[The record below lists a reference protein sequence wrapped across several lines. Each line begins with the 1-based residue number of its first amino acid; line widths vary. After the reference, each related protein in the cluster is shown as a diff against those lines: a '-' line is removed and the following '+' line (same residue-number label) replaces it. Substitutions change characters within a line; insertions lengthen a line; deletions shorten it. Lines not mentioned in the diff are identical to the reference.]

1 MILRRI
7 VFVLFISLNS
17 YSQIEKSIDSLINS
31 SIKLNAFPGAQL
43 YIKKGD
49 YEYNKSYGFH
59 TYDSLIKIEDDH
71 LFDLA
76 SITKSLAGT
85 LAIMKMKDDYDFNI
99 DKNLKSY
106 LKDFNKTKQG
116 EASIKDLLTHT
127 SGWIPYI
134 SHQQYLVKKSGK
146 LKRRFIKK
154 SLSKKFSNQLSRSLY
169 IKNNYYKVIKKRIK
183 KSELSNIGSYR
194 YSGLFF
200 CLIPEITKNLT
211 GENLDT
217 YLNDK
222 FYLPMGLS
230 TTFNPLNK
238 YNIKKIV
245 PTEID
250 NNFRKELIQGTV
262 HDETAA
268 IMGGISANAG
278 LFSNAKDLSV
288 ILKMILNKGI
298 HNNKQMINSET
309 IELFTKN
316 HIHNDSLYNR
326 GLGFDKVRI
335 VSENKVYPNE
345 KLSNKSFGHTGFTG
359 TMFWVDPEK
368 DLILV
373 FLTNRVYPNRNKGS
387 FYEVD
392 VRNKLFEIIL

>member
-1 MILRRI
+1 MILRI
-7 VFVLFISLNS
+7 VFVLFIYLNS

-43 YIKKGD
+43 YIKKGN
-49 YEYNKSYGFH
+49 YEYKKSYGFH
-59 TYDSLIKIEDDH
+59 TYDSLTKVEDDH

-85 LAIMKMKDDYDFNI
+85 LAIMKMKDDYNFDI
-99 DKNLKSY
+99 DKNLKFY

-116 EASIKDLLTHT
+116 DTSIKDLLTHT
-127 SGWIPYI
+127 SGWRPYI
-134 SHQQYLVKKSGK
+134 SHQQYLVKKNGK
-146 LKRRFIKK
+146 LKKRFVKE
-154 SLSKKFSNQLSRSLY
+154 SLSKKISNQLSRSLY
-169 IKNNYYKVIKKRIK
+169 INNNYYEVIKKRIK
-183 KSELSNIGSYR
+183 KTELSNIGNYR
-194 YSGLFF
+194 YSGLFY
-200 CLIPEITKNLT
+200 CLIPEIIKNLT
-211 GENLDT
+211 GDNFDK

-222 FYLPMGLS
+222 FYSPMGLS
-230 TTFNPLNK
+230 ATFNPLNK
-238 YNIKKIV
+238 YNIEKIV

-278 LFSNAKDLSV
+278 LFSNAEDLSV
-288 ILKMILNKGI
+288 ILKMMLNKGI
-298 HNNKQMINSET
+298 HNNKQMIDSKT
-309 IELFTKN
+309 VELFTKN
-316 HIHNDSLYNR
+316 HIKNDSLNNR

-335 VSENKVYPNE
+335 VSENKVYPNK
-345 KLSNKSFGHTGFTG
+345 KLSNKSYGHTGFTG

-373 FLTNRVYPNRNKGS
+373 FLTNRVYPNREEGS
-387 FYEVD
+387 FYEID

>member
-1 MILRRI
+1 MILRI

-43 YIKKGD
+43 YIKKGN
-49 YEYNKSYGFH
+49 YEYKKSYGFH
-59 TYDSLIKIEDDH
+59 TYDSLTKVEDDH

-85 LAIMKMKDDYDFNI
+85 LAIMKMKDDYNFDI
-99 DKNLKSY
+99 DKNLKYY
-106 LKDFNKTKQG
+106 LNDFNKTKQG
-116 EASIKDLLTHT
+116 ETSIKDLLTHT
-127 SGWIPYI
+127 SGWRPYI
-134 SHQQYLVKKSGK
+134 SHQQYLVKKNGK
-146 LKRRFIKK
+146 LKRRFVKK
-154 SLSKKFSNQLSRSLY
+154 SLSKKFSNQLSRSLF

-183 KSELSNIGSYR
+183 KTELSNVGGYR

-211 GENLDT
+211 GKNLDK
-217 YLNDK
+217 YLSDT
-222 FYLPMGLS
+222 FYFPMGLS

-238 YNIKKIV
+238 YKIEKIV

-268 IMGGISANAG
+268 IMGGISSNAG
-278 LFSNAKDLSV
+278 LFSNAEDLSV
-288 ILKMILNKGI
+288 ILKMMLNNGI
-298 HNNKQMINSET
+298 HNNKQMIDSET
-309 IELFTKN
+309 VELFTKN
-316 HIHNDSLYNR
+316 HIYNDSLNNR

-345 KLSNKSFGHTGFTG
+345 KLSFKSFGHTGFTG

-373 FLTNRVYPNRNKGS
+373 LLTNRVYPNRDEGN
-387 FYEVD
+387 FYKVD

>member
-1 MILRRI
+1 MILRI
-7 VFVLFISLNS
+7 YFVLFISLCS

-49 YEYNKSYGFH
+49 YTYKKSYGFH
-59 TYDSLIKIEDDH
+59 TYDSLTKVEDDH

-85 LAIMKMKDDYDFNI
+85 LAIMKMKDDYDFDVN
-99 DKNLKSY
+99 KNLKFY
-106 LKDFNKTKQG
+106 LNDFKKTKHG
-116 EASIKDLLTHT
+116 DTTIKDLLTHT
-127 SGWIPYI
+127 AGWSPYI
-134 SHQQYLVKKSGK
+134 SHQQYLVKKNGK
-146 LKRRFIKK
+146 LKKRFVKEN
-154 SLSKKFSNQLSRSLY
+154 LSKRFSNQLSRSFY
-169 IKNNYYKVIKKRIK
+169 IKNNYYKIIKKRIK
-183 KSELSNIGSYR
+183 KTELSNVGAYR

-200 CLIPEITKNLT
+200 CLIPELTKTLT
-211 GENLDT
+211 GDNLDE
-217 YLNDK
+217 YLYEK

-230 TTFNPLNK
+230 TTFNPFNK
-238 YNIKKIV
+238 YEIIKIV

-278 LFSNAKDLSV
+278 LFSNAEDLSI
-288 ILKMILNKGI
+288 ILEMILNKGMY
-298 HNNKQMINSET
+298 NDKLMLNSDT
-309 IELFTKN
+309 VELFTKN
-316 HIHNDSLYNR
+316 HIYNDSLNKR

-359 TMFWVDPEK
+359 TLFWVDPEK

-373 FLTNRVYPNRNKGS
+373 FLTNRVYPNRDEGS
-387 FYEVD
+387 FYKVD
-392 VRNKLFEIIL
+392 VRNKLFELIL

>member
-1 MILRRI
+1 MILRI

-43 YIKKGD
+43 YIKKGN
-49 YEYNKSYGFH
+49 YEYKKSYGFH
-59 TYDSLIKIEDDH
+59 TYDSLTKVEDDH

-85 LAIMKMKDDYDFNI
+85 LAIMKMKDDYNFDI
-99 DKNLKSY
+99 DKNLKYY

-116 EASIKDLLTHT
+116 ETSIKDLLTHT
-127 SGWIPYI
+127 SGWRPYI
-134 SHQQYLVKKSGK
+134 SHQQYLVKKNGK
-146 LKRRFIKK
+146 LKRRFVKK
-154 SLSKKFSNQLSRSLY
+154 SLSKKFSNQLSRSLF
-169 IKNNYYKVIKKRIK
+169 IKNTYYNVIKKRIK
-183 KSELSNIGSYR
+183 KTELNNIGVYR

-200 CLIPEITKNLT
+200 CLIPEITKNLS
-211 GENLDT
+211 GENFDK

-222 FYLPMGLS
+222 FYSPMDLS
-230 TTFNPLNK
+230 ATFNPLNK
-238 YNIKKIV
+238 YSIEKIV

-278 LFSNAKDLSV
+278 LFSNAEDLSV

-298 HNNKQMINSET
+298 HNNKQMIDSET

-316 HIHNDSLYNR
+316 HIYNDSLNNR

-359 TMFWVDPEK
+359 TMFWVDPEN

-373 FLTNRVYPNRNKGS
+373 FLTNRVYPNRDEGS
-387 FYEVD
+387 FYKVE

>member
-1 MILRRI
+1 MILRI

-43 YIKKGD
+43 YIKKGN
-49 YEYNKSYGFH
+49 YEYKKSYGFH
-59 TYDSLIKIEDDH
+59 TYDSLTKVEDDH

-85 LAIMKMKDDYDFNI
+85 LAIMKMKDDYNFDI
-99 DKNLKSY
+99 DKNLNYY

-116 EASIKDLLTHT
+116 ETSIKDLLSHT
-127 SGWIPYI
+127 SGWRPYI
-134 SHQQYLVKKSGK
+134 SHQQYLVKGNGK
-146 LKRRFIKK
+146 LKKKFVKK

-183 KSELSNIGSYR
+183 KTELNNVGTYR

-200 CLIPEITKNLT
+200 CLIPEITKNLS
-211 GENLDT
+211 GESFDK

-222 FYLPMGLS
+222 FYSPMDLS
-230 TTFNPLNK
+230 ATFNPLNK
-238 YNIKKIV
+238 YSIEKIV

-278 LFSNAKDLSV
+278 LFSNAEDLSV
-288 ILKMILNKGI
+288 ILKMILNNGI
-298 HNNKQMINSET
+298 HNNKQMIDSET
-309 IELFTKN
+309 VELFTKN
-316 HIHNDSLYNR
+316 HIYNDSLNNR

-345 KLSNKSFGHTGFTG
+345 KLSFKSFGHTGFTG

-373 FLTNRVYPNRNKGS
+373 LLTNRVYPNRDEGN
-387 FYEVD
+387 FYKVD

>member
-1 MILRRI
+1 MMLRIL
-7 VFVLFISLNS
+7 FVLFISLNS

-43 YIKKGD
+43 YIKKGN
-49 YEYNKSYGFH
+49 YEYKKSYGFH
-59 TYDSLIKIEDDH
+59 TYDSLTKVEDDH

-85 LAIMKMKDDYDFNI
+85 LAIMKMKDDYNFDI
-99 DKNLKSY
+99 DKNLKYY
-106 LKDFNKTKQG
+106 LNDFNKTKQG
-116 EASIKDLLTHT
+116 ETSIKDLLTHT
-127 SGWIPYI
+127 SGWRPYI
-134 SHQQYLVKKSGK
+134 SHQQYLVKKNGK
-146 LKRRFIKK
+146 LKRRFVKK
-154 SLSKKFSNQLSRSLY
+154 SLSKKFSNQLSRSLF
-169 IKNNYYKVIKKRIK
+169 IKNTYYNVIKKRIK
-183 KSELSNIGSYR
+183 KTELNNIGTYR

-200 CLIPEITKNLT
+200 CLIPEITKNLS
-211 GENLDT
+211 GENFDK

-222 FYLPMGLS
+222 FYLPMDLS

-238 YNIKKIV
+238 YSIEKIV

-278 LFSNAKDLSV
+278 LFSNAEDLSV
-288 ILKMILNKGI
+288 ILKMILNNGI
-298 HNNKQMINSET
+298 HNNKQMIDSET
-309 IELFTKN
+309 VMLFTKN
-316 HIHNDSLYNR
+316 HIYNDSLNNR

-335 VSENKVYPNE
+335 VSENKVYPNK
-345 KLSNKSFGHTGFTG
+345 KLSNKSFGHSGFTG
-359 TMFWVDPEK
+359 TMFWVDPEN
-368 DLILV
+368 DLIIV
-373 FLTNRVYPNRNKGS
+373 FLTNRVYPNRDEGS
-387 FYEVD
+387 FYELE

>member
-1 MILRRI
+1 MMLRI
-7 VFVLFISLNS
+7 IFVLFISLNS

-43 YIKKGD
+43 YIKKGN
-49 YEYNKSYGFH
+49 YEYKKSYGFH
-59 TYDSLIKIEDDH
+59 TYDSLTKVEDDH

-85 LAIMKMKDDYDFNI
+85 LAIMKMKDDYNFDI
-99 DKNLKSY
+99 DKNLKYY

-116 EASIKDLLTHT
+116 ETSIKDLLTHT
-127 SGWIPYI
+127 SGWRPYI
-134 SHQQYLVKKSGK
+134 SHQQYLVKKNGK
-146 LKRRFIKK
+146 LKKRFVKK

-183 KSELSNIGSYR
+183 KTELSNVGGYR

-211 GENLDT
+211 GENLDK

-230 TTFNPLNK
+230 ATFNPLNK
-238 YNIKKIV
+238 YNIEKIV

-278 LFSNAKDLSV
+278 LFSNAEDLSV

-298 HNNKQMINSET
+298 HNNKQMIDSET
-309 IELFTKN
+309 VELFTKN
-316 HIHNDSLYNR
+316 HIKNDSLNNR

-373 FLTNRVYPNRNKGS
+373 FLTNRVYPNRDEGS

>member
-1 MILRRI
+1 MILRI
-7 VFVLFISLNS
+7 VFVLFIYLNS

-43 YIKKGD
+43 YIKKGN
-49 YEYNKSYGFH
+49 YEYKKSYGFH
-59 TYDSLIKIEDDH
+59 TYDSLTKVEDDH

-85 LAIMKMKDDYDFNI
+85 LAIMKMKDDYDFDIN
-99 DKNLKSY
+99 KNLKYY
-106 LKDFNKTKQG
+106 LNDFNKTKQG
-116 EASIKDLLTHT
+116 ETSIKDLLTHT
-127 SGWIPYI
+127 SGWRPYI
-134 SHQQYLVKKSGK
+134 SHQQYLTKKNGK
-146 LKRRFIKK
+146 LKRRFVKK
-154 SLSKKFSNQLSRSLY
+154 SLSKKFSNQLSRSLF
-169 IKNNYYKVIKKRIK
+169 IKNTYYNVIKKRIK
-183 KSELSNIGSYR
+183 KTELNNIGTYR

-200 CLIPEITKNLT
+200 CLIPEITKSVTGDNL
-211 GENLDT
+211 NK

-230 TTFNPLNK
+230 ATFNPLNK
-238 YNIKKIV
+238 CNIEKIV

-250 NNFRKELIQGTV
+250 NNFRKELVQGTV

-278 LFSNAKDLSV
+278 LFSNAEDLSV

-298 HNNKQMINSET
+298 HNNKQMIDSET
-309 IELFTKN
+309 VELFTKN
-316 HIHNDSLYNR
+316 YIKNDSLNNR

-335 VSENKVYPNE
+335 VSENKVYPNK

-359 TMFWVDPEK
+359 TMFWVDPES

-373 FLTNRVYPNRNKGS
+373 FLTNRVYPNRDEGN
-387 FYEVD
+387 FYKVD

>member
-1 MILRRI
+1 MIFRI
-7 VFVLFISLNS
+7 FFILFISLNS

-49 YEYNKSYGFH
+49 YEYKKSYGFH
-59 TYDSLIKIEDDH
+59 TYDSLTKVEDDH

-85 LAIMKMKDDYDFNI
+85 LAIMKMKDDYNFDI
-99 DKNLKSY
+99 EKNLKFY

-116 EASIKDLLTHT
+116 DTSIKDLLTHT
-127 SGWIPYI
+127 SGWRPYI
-134 SHQQYLVKKSGK
+134 SHQQYLVKGNGK
-146 LKRRFIKK
+146 LKKRFVKK

-183 KSELSNIGSYR
+183 KTELNNIGTYR

-200 CLIPEITKNLT
+200 CLIPEIIKNIT
-211 GENLDT
+211 GENLDK
-217 YLNDK
+217 YLSEK

-238 YNIKKIV
+238 YNIEKIV

-316 HIHNDSLYNR
+316 HIHNDSLNNR

-359 TMFWVDPEK
+359 TMFWVDPER
-368 DLILV
+368 DLIIV
-373 FLTNRVYPNRNKGS
+373 FLTNRVYPNRNKGN

-392 VRNKLFEIIL
+392 VRNKLFEIML

>member
-1 MILRRI
+1 MILRI
-7 VFVLFISLNS
+7 VFVLFIYLNS

-43 YIKKGD
+43 YIKKGN
-49 YEYNKSYGFH
+49 YEYKKSYGFH
-59 TYDSLIKIEDDH
+59 TYDSLTKVEDDH

-85 LAIMKMKDDYDFNI
+85 LAIMKMKDDYDFDIN
-99 DKNLKSY
+99 KNLKFY
-106 LKDFNKTKQG
+106 LNDFNKTKQG
-116 EASIKDLLTHT
+116 ETSIKDLLTHT
-127 SGWIPYI
+127 SGWRPYI
-134 SHQQYLVKKSGK
+134 SHQQYLVKKNGK
-146 LKRRFIKK
+146 LKRKFVKK

-183 KSELSNIGSYR
+183 KTELNNIGTYR

-200 CLIPEITKNLT
+200 CLIPEIIKNIT
-211 GENLDT
+211 GEDFDK

-230 TTFNPLNK
+230 VTFNPLNK
-238 YNIKKIV
+238 YNIEKIV

-278 LFSNAKDLSV
+278 LFSNAEDLSV

-298 HNNKQMINSET
+298 HNNKQMIDSET
-309 IELFTKN
+309 VELFTKN
-316 HIHNDSLYNR
+316 YIKNDSLNNR

-335 VSENKVYPNE
+335 VSDNKVYPNK

-359 TMFWVDPEK
+359 TMFWVDPES

-373 FLTNRVYPNRNKGS
+373 FLTNRVYPNRDEGN
-387 FYEVD
+387 FYKVD

>member
-1 MILRRI
+1 MILRI

-43 YIKKGD
+43 YIKKGN
-49 YEYNKSYGFH
+49 YEYKKSYGFH
-59 TYDSLIKIEDDH
+59 TYDSLTKVEDDH

-85 LAIMKMKDDYDFNI
+85 LAIMKMKDDYNFDI
-99 DKNLKSY
+99 DKNLKYY

-116 EASIKDLLTHT
+116 ETSIKDLLSHT
-127 SGWIPYI
+127 SGWRPYI
-134 SHQQYLVKKSGK
+134 SHQQYLVKGNGK
-146 LKRRFIKK
+146 LKKKFVKK

-183 KSELSNIGSYR
+183 KTELNNVGTYR

-200 CLIPEITKNLT
+200 CLIPEITKNLS
-211 GENLDT
+211 GENFDK

-230 TTFNPLNK
+230 ATFNPLNK
-238 YNIKKIV
+238 YSIEKIV

-278 LFSNAKDLSV
+278 LFSNAEDLSV
-288 ILKMILNKGI
+288 ILKMILNNGI
-298 HNNKQMINSET
+298 HNNKQMIDSET
-309 IELFTKN
+309 VELFTKN
-316 HIHNDSLYNR
+316 HIKNDSLNNR

-345 KLSNKSFGHTGFTG
+345 KLSFKSFGHTGFTG

-373 FLTNRVYPNRNKGS
+373 LLTNRVYPNRDEGN
-387 FYEVD
+387 FYKVD

>member
-1 MILRRI
+1 MILRI
-7 VFVLFISLNS
+7 VFVLFIYLNS

-43 YIKKGD
+43 YIKKGN
-49 YEYNKSYGFH
+49 YEYKKSYGFH
-59 TYDSLIKIEDDH
+59 TYDSLTKVEDDH

-85 LAIMKMKDDYDFNI
+85 LAIMKMKDDYNFDI
-99 DKNLKSY
+99 DKNLKYY
-106 LKDFNKTKQG
+106 LYDFNKTKQG
-116 EASIKDLLTHT
+116 ETSIKDLLSHT
-127 SGWIPYI
+127 SGWRPYI
-134 SHQQYLVKKSGK
+134 SHQQYLVKGNGK
-146 LKRRFIKK
+146 LKKKFVKK

-183 KSELSNIGSYR
+183 KTELNNVGTYR

-200 CLIPEITKNLT
+200 CLIPEITKNLS
-211 GENLDT
+211 GESFDK

-222 FYLPMGLS
+222 FYSPMDLS
-230 TTFNPLNK
+230 ATFNPLNK
-238 YNIKKIV
+238 YSIEKIV

-278 LFSNAKDLSV
+278 LFSNAEDLSV
-288 ILKMILNKGI
+288 ILKMILNNGI
-298 HNNKQMINSET
+298 HNNKQMIDSET
-309 IELFTKN
+309 VELFTKN
-316 HIHNDSLYNR
+316 HIYNDSLNNR

-345 KLSNKSFGHTGFTG
+345 KLSFKSFGHTGFTG

-373 FLTNRVYPNRNKGS
+373 LLTNRVYPNRDEGN
-387 FYEVD
+387 FYKVD

>member
-1 MILRRI
+1 MMLRIL
-7 VFVLFISLNS
+7 FVLFISLNS

-43 YIKKGD
+43 YIKKGN
-49 YEYNKSYGFH
+49 YEYKKSYGFH
-59 TYDSLIKIEDDH
+59 TYDSLTKVEDDH

-85 LAIMKMKDDYDFNI
+85 LAIMKMKDDYNFDI
-99 DKNLKSY
+99 DKNLKYY

-116 EASIKDLLTHT
+116 ETSIKDLLSHT
-127 SGWIPYI
+127 SGWRPYI
-134 SHQQYLVKKSGK
+134 SHQQYLVKKNGK
-146 LKRRFIKK
+146 LKRRFVKK

-183 KSELSNIGSYR
+183 KTELNNVGTYR

-200 CLIPEITKNLT
+200 CLIPEITKNLS
-211 GENLDT
+211 GENFDK

-222 FYLPMGLS
+222 FYSPMDLS
-230 TTFNPLNK
+230 ATFNPLNK
-238 YNIKKIV
+238 YSIEKIV

-278 LFSNAKDLSV
+278 LFSNAEDLSV

-298 HNNKQMINSET
+298 HNNKQMIDSET
-309 IELFTKN
+309 VELFTKN
-316 HIHNDSLYNR
+316 HIKNDSLNNR

-345 KLSNKSFGHTGFTG
+345 KLSFKSFGHTGFTG

-373 FLTNRVYPNRNKGS
+373 LLTNRVYPNRDEGN
-387 FYEVD
+387 FYKVD

>member
-1 MILRRI
+1 MTLRI
-7 VFVLFISLNS
+7 VFILFVSISG

-43 YIKKGD
+43 YIKKGN
-49 YEYNKSYGFH
+49 YEYKKSYGFH
-59 TYDSLIKIEDDH
+59 TYDSLTKVEDDD

-85 LAIMKMKDDYDFNI
+85 LAIMKMKDDYDFDIN
-99 DKNLKSY
+99 KNLKFY
-106 LKDFNKTKQG
+106 LNDFNKTKQG
-116 EASIKDLLTHT
+116 NTSIKDLLTHT
-127 SGWIPYI
+127 SGWRPYI
-134 SHQQYLVKKSGK
+134 SHQQYLVKKNGK
-146 LKRRFIKK
+146 LKRKFVKK

-169 IKNNYYKVIKKRIK
+169 VKNNYYKVIKKRIK
-183 KSELSNIGSYR
+183 KTELNNIGTYR

-200 CLIPEITKNLT
+200 CLIPEIIKNIT
-211 GENLDT
+211 GENLDK

-230 TTFNPLNK
+230 ATFNPLNK
-238 YNIKKIV
+238 YNIEKIV

-278 LFSNAKDLSV
+278 LFSNAEDLSV

-298 HNNKQMINSET
+298 HNNKQMIDSET
-309 IELFTKN
+309 VELFTKN
-316 HIHNDSLYNR
+316 HIKNDSLNNR

-335 VSENKVYPNE
+335 VSENKIYPNE

-373 FLTNRVYPNRNKGS
+373 FLTNRVYPNRDEGN

>member
-1 MILRRI
+1 MMLRIL
-7 VFVLFISLNS
+7 FVLFISLNS

-43 YIKKGD
+43 YIKKGNF
-49 YEYNKSYGFH
+49 EYKKSYGFH
-59 TYDSLIKIEDDH
+59 TYDSLTKVEDDH

-85 LAIMKMKDDYDFNI
+85 LAIMKMKDDYNFDI
-99 DKNLKSY
+99 DKNLKYY
-106 LKDFNKTKQG
+106 LNDFNKTKQG
-116 EASIKDLLTHT
+116 ETSIKDLLTHT
-127 SGWIPYI
+127 SGWRPYI
-134 SHQQYLVKKSGK
+134 SHQQYLVKKNGK
-146 LKRRFIKK
+146 LKKRFVKK
-154 SLSKKFSNQLSRSLY
+154 SLTKKFSNQLSRSLF
-169 IKNNYYKVIKKRIK
+169 IKNSYYKIIKKRIK
-183 KSELSNIGSYR
+183 KTELNNIGTYR

-200 CLIPEITKNLT
+200 CLIPEITKNLS
-211 GENLDT
+211 GDNLDK

-238 YNIKKIV
+238 YNIEKIV

-278 LFSNAKDLSV
+278 LFSNAEDLSV

-298 HNNKQMINSET
+298 HNNKQMIDSET

-316 HIHNDSLYNR
+316 HIHNDTLNNR

-359 TMFWVDPEK
+359 TIFWVDPEN

-373 FLTNRVYPNRNKGS
+373 FLTNRVYPNRDEGS

>member
-1 MILRRI
+1 MILRI

-43 YIKKGD
+43 YIKKGN
-49 YEYNKSYGFH
+49 YEYKKSYGFH
-59 TYDSLIKIEDDH
+59 TYDSLTKVEDDH

-85 LAIMKMKDDYDFNI
+85 LAIMKMKDDYNFDI
-99 DKNLKSY
+99 DKNLKYY

-116 EASIKDLLTHT
+116 ETSIKDLLSHT
-127 SGWIPYI
+127 SGWRPYI
-134 SHQQYLVKKSGK
+134 SHQQYLVKGNGK
-146 LKRRFIKK
+146 LKKKFVKK
-154 SLSKKFSNQLSRSLY
+154 SLSKKFSNQLSRSLF
-169 IKNNYYKVIKKRIK
+169 IKNTYYNVIKKRIK
-183 KSELSNIGSYR
+183 KTELNNVGTYR

-200 CLIPEITKNLT
+200 CLIPEITKNLS
-211 GENLDT
+211 GENFDK

-278 LFSNAKDLSV
+278 LFSNAEDLSV

-298 HNNKQMINSET
+298 HNNEQMINSET

-316 HIHNDSLYNR
+316 HIHNDSLNNR

-359 TMFWVDPEK
+359 TMFWVDPEN
-368 DLILV
+368 DLIIV
-373 FLTNRVYPNRNKGS
+373 FLTNRVYPNRDEGN
-387 FYEVD
+387 FYKVD

>member
-1 MILRRI
+1 MILRI

-43 YIKKGD
+43 YIKKGN
-49 YEYNKSYGFH
+49 YEYKKSYGFH
-59 TYDSLIKIEDDH
+59 TYDSLTKVEDDH

-85 LAIMKMKDDYDFNI
+85 LAIMKMKDDYNFDI
-99 DKNLKSY
+99 DKNLKYY

-116 EASIKDLLTHT
+116 ETSIKDLLSHT
-127 SGWIPYI
+127 SGWRPYI
-134 SHQQYLVKKSGK
+134 SHQQYLVKGNGK
-146 LKRRFIKK
+146 LKKKFVKK

-183 KSELSNIGSYR
+183 KTELNNVGTYR

-200 CLIPEITKNLT
+200 CLIPEITKNLS
-211 GENLDT
+211 GENFDK

-222 FYLPMGLS
+222 FYSPMDLS
-230 TTFNPLNK
+230 ATFNPLNK
-238 YNIKKIV
+238 YSIEKIV

-278 LFSNAKDLSV
+278 LFSNAEDLSV

-298 HNNKQMINSET
+298 HNNKQMIDSET
-309 IELFTKN
+309 VELFTKN
-316 HIHNDSLYNR
+316 HIKNDSLNNR

-335 VSENKVYPNE
+335 VSENKVYPNK

-359 TMFWVDPEK
+359 TMFWVDPEN
-368 DLILV
+368 DLIIV
-373 FLTNRVYPNRNKGS
+373 FLTNRVYPNRDEGS
-387 FYEVD
+387 FYELE

>member
-1 MILRRI
+1 MILRI
-7 VFVLFISLNS
+7 VFVLFIYLNS

-43 YIKKGD
+43 YIKKGN
-49 YEYNKSYGFH
+49 YEYKKSYGFH
-59 TYDSLIKIEDDH
+59 TYDSLTKVEDDH

-85 LAIMKMKDDYDFNI
+85 LAIMKMKDDYNFDIN
-99 DKNLKSY
+99 KNLKFY
-106 LKDFNKTKQG
+106 LNDFNKTKQG
-116 EASIKDLLTHT
+116 ETSIKDLLTHT
-127 SGWIPYI
+127 SGWRPYI
-134 SHQQYLVKKSGK
+134 SHQQYLIKKNGK
-146 LKRRFIKK
+146 LKRKFVKK

-169 IKNNYYKVIKKRIK
+169 INKNYYKVIKKRIK
-183 KSELSNIGSYR
+183 KTELNNIGTYI

-200 CLIPEITKNLT
+200 CLIPEIIKNIT
-211 GENLDT
+211 GENLDK

-230 TTFNPLNK
+230 ATFNPLKK
-238 YNIKKIV
+238 YNIEKIV

-278 LFSNAKDLSV
+278 LFSNAEDLSV

-298 HNNKQMINSET
+298 HNNKQMIDSKT
-309 IELFTKN
+309 VELFTKN
-316 HIHNDSLYNR
+316 HIKNDSLNNR

-335 VSENKVYPNE
+335 VSENKVYPNK

-359 TMFWVDPEK
+359 TMFWVDPEN
-368 DLILV
+368 DLIIV
-373 FLTNRVYPNRNKGS
+373 FLTNRVYPNRDEGS
-387 FYEVD
+387 FYEVE

>member
-1 MILRRI
+1 MILRI
-7 VFVLFISLNS
+7 VFVLFVSFYS

-43 YIKKGD
+43 YIKKG
-49 YEYNKSYGFH
+49 EYTYKKAYGFH
-59 TYDSLIKIEDDH
+59 TYDSLTKVEDDH

-85 LAIMKMKDDYDFNI
+85 LAIMKMKDDYNFDI
-99 DKNLKSY
+99 DKNLKYY

-116 EASIKDLLTHT
+116 ETSIKDLLSHT
-127 SGWIPYI
+127 SGWRPYI
-134 SHQQYLVKKSGK
+134 SHQQYLVKGNGK
-146 LKRRFIKK
+146 LKKKFVKK

-183 KSELSNIGSYR
+183 KTELNNVGTYR

-200 CLIPEITKNLT
+200 CLIPEITKNLS
-211 GENLDT
+211 GENFDK

-222 FYLPMGLS
+222 FYSPMDLS
-230 TTFNPLNK
+230 ATFNPLNK
-238 YNIKKIV
+238 YSIEKIV

-278 LFSNAKDLSV
+278 LFSNAEDLSV
-288 ILKMILNKGI
+288 ILKMILNNGI
-298 HNNKQMINSET
+298 HNNKQMIDSET
-309 IELFTKN
+309 VELFTKN
-316 HIHNDSLYNR
+316 HIYNDSLNNR

-368 DLILV
+368 DLIVV
-373 FLTNRVYPNRNKGS
+373 FLTNRVYPNRNEGR

-392 VRNKLFEIIL
+392 VRNKLLEIIL

>member
-1 MILRRI
+1 MMLRIL
-7 VFVLFISLNS
+7 FVLFISLNS

-43 YIKKGD
+43 YIKKGN
-49 YEYNKSYGFH
+49 YEYKKSYGFH
-59 TYDSLIKIEDDH
+59 TYDSLTKVEDDH

-85 LAIMKMKDDYDFNI
+85 LAIMKMKDDYNFDI
-99 DKNLKSY
+99 DKNLKYY
-106 LKDFNKTKQG
+106 LNDFNKTKQG
-116 EASIKDLLTHT
+116 ETSIKDLLTHT
-127 SGWIPYI
+127 SGWRPYI
-134 SHQQYLVKKSGK
+134 SHQQYLVKKNGK
-146 LKRRFIKK
+146 LKRRFVKK
-154 SLSKKFSNQLSRSLY
+154 SLNKKFSNQLSRSLF
-169 IKNNYYKVIKKRIK
+169 IKNTYYNVIKKRIK
-183 KSELSNIGSYR
+183 KTELNNIGVYR

-200 CLIPEITKNLT
+200 CLIPEITKNIS
-211 GENLDT
+211 GDNLDK

-222 FYLPMGLS
+222 YYLPMGLS

-238 YNIKKIV
+238 YKIEKIV

-268 IMGGISANAG
+268 IMGGVSANAG
-278 LFSNAKDLSV
+278 LFSNAEDLSV

-298 HNNKQMINSET
+298 HNNKQFIDSET
-309 IELFTKN
+309 VELFTKN
-316 HIHNDSLYNR
+316 HIKNDSLNNR

-359 TMFWVDPEK
+359 TMFWVDPEN

-373 FLTNRVYPNRNKGS
+373 FLTNRVYPNRDKGS

-392 VRNKLFEIIL
+392 IRNKLFEIIL

>member
-1 MILRRI
+1 MILRI

-43 YIKKGD
+43 YIKKGN
-49 YEYNKSYGFH
+49 YEYKKSYGFH
-59 TYDSLIKIEDDH
+59 TYDSLTKVEDDH

-85 LAIMKMKDDYDFNI
+85 LAIMKMKDDYNFDI
-99 DKNLKSY
+99 DKNLKYY

-116 EASIKDLLTHT
+116 ETSIKDLLSHT
-127 SGWIPYI
+127 SGWRPYI
-134 SHQQYLVKKSGK
+134 SHQQYLVKGNGK
-146 LKRRFIKK
+146 LKKKFVKK

-183 KSELSNIGSYR
+183 KTELNNVGTYR

-200 CLIPEITKNLT
+200 CLIPEITKNLS
-211 GENLDT
+211 GENFDK

-222 FYLPMGLS
+222 FYSPMDIS
-230 TTFNPLNK
+230 ATFNPLNK
-238 YNIKKIV
+238 YSIEKIV

-278 LFSNAKDLSV
+278 LFSNAEDLSV
-288 ILKMILNKGI
+288 ILKMILNNGI
-298 HNNKQMINSET
+298 HNNKQMIDSET
-309 IELFTKN
+309 VMLFTKN
-316 HIHNDSLYNR
+316 HIYNDSLNNR

-345 KLSNKSFGHTGFTG
+345 KLSFKSFGHTGFTG

-373 FLTNRVYPNRNKGS
+373 LLTNRVYPNRDEGN
-387 FYEVD
+387 FYKVD

>member
-1 MILRRI
+1 MILRI
-7 VFVLFISLNS
+7 VFVLFISLSS

-43 YIKKGD
+43 YIKKGN
-49 YEYNKSYGFH
+49 YEYKKSYGFH
-59 TYDSLIKIEDDH
+59 TYDSITKVEDDH

-85 LAIMKMKDDYDFNI
+85 LAIMKMKDDYNFDI
-99 DKNLKSY
+99 EKNLKYY
-106 LKDFNKTKQG
+106 LKDFNKTKHG
-116 EASIKDLLTHT
+116 ETSIKDLLTHT
-127 SGWIPYI
+127 SGWRPYI
-134 SHQQYLVKKSGK
+134 SHQQYLVKKNGK
-146 LKRRFIKK
+146 LKRRFVKK
-154 SLSKKFSNQLSRSLY
+154 SLSKKFSNQLSRSLF
-169 IKNNYYKVIKKRIK
+169 IKNTYYNVIKKRIK
-183 KSELSNIGSYR
+183 KTELNNIGVYR

-200 CLIPEITKNLT
+200 CLIPEITKNIS
-211 GENLDT
+211 GDNLDK

-222 FYLPMGLS
+222 YYLPMGLS
-230 TTFNPLNK
+230 TTFNPLKK
-238 YNIKKIV
+238 YDIKKIV

-250 NNFRKELIQGTV
+250 NNFRRELIQGTV

-298 HNNKQMINSET
+298 HNNEQMINSET

-316 HIHNDSLYNR
+316 HIHNDTLNNR

-359 TMFWVDPEK
+359 TMFWIDPEK

-373 FLTNRVYPNRNKGS
+373 LLTNRVYPNRDEGS

-392 VRNKLFEIIL
+392 VRSKLFEIIL

>member
-1 MILRRI
+1 MMLRIL
-7 VFVLFISLNS
+7 FVLFISLNS

-43 YIKKGD
+43 YIKKGN
-49 YEYNKSYGFH
+49 YEYKKSYGFH
-59 TYDSLIKIEDDH
+59 TYDSLTKVEDDH

-85 LAIMKMKDDYDFNI
+85 LAIMKMKDDYNFDI
-99 DKNLKSY
+99 DKNLKYY
-106 LKDFNKTKQG
+106 LNDFNKTKQG
-116 EASIKDLLTHT
+116 ETSIKDLLSHT
-127 SGWIPYI
+127 SGWRPYI
-134 SHQQYLVKKSGK
+134 SHQQYLVKGNGK
-146 LKRRFIKK
+146 LKKKFVKK

-183 KSELSNIGSYR
+183 KTELNNVGTYR

-211 GENLDT
+211 GENFDK

-222 FYLPMGLS
+222 FYSPMDLS
-230 TTFNPLNK
+230 ATFNPLNK
-238 YNIKKIV
+238 YSIEKIV

-278 LFSNAKDLSV
+278 LFSNAEDLSV
-288 ILKMILNKGI
+288 ILKMILNNGI
-298 HNNKQMINSET
+298 HNNKQMIDSET
-309 IELFTKN
+309 VELFTKN
-316 HIHNDSLYNR
+316 HIYNDSLNNR

-373 FLTNRVYPNRNKGS
+373 FLTNRVYPSRDEGN
-387 FYEVD
+387 FYEID
-392 VRNKLFEIIL
+392 IRNKLFEIIL

>member
-1 MILRRI
+1 MILRI
-7 VFVLFISLNS
+7 VFVLFIYLNS

-43 YIKKGD
+43 YIKKGN
-49 YEYNKSYGFH
+49 YEYKKSYGFH
-59 TYDSLIKIEDDH
+59 TYDSLTKVENDH

-85 LAIMKMKDDYDFNI
+85 LAIMKMKDDYNFDI
-99 DKNLKSY
+99 DKNLKYY
-106 LKDFNKTKQG
+106 LNDFNKTKLG
-116 EASIKDLLTHT
+116 ETSIKDLLTHT
-127 SGWIPYI
+127 SGWRPYI
-134 SHQQYLVKKSGK
+134 SHQKYLVKKNGK
-146 LKRRFIKK
+146 LKKRFVKK
-154 SLSKKFSNQLSRSLY
+154 SLTKNFSNQLSRSLF
-169 IKNNYYKVIKKRIK
+169 IKNSYYKVIKKRIK
-183 KSELSNIGSYR
+183 KTELNNIGTYR

-200 CLIPEITKNLT
+200 CLIPEIIKNLT
-211 GENLDT
+211 GDNLDK

-230 TTFNPLNK
+230 ATFNPLNK
-238 YNIKKIV
+238 YKIEKIV

-278 LFSNAKDLSV
+278 LFSNAEDLSV

-298 HNNKQMINSET
+298 HNNKQLIDSET
-309 IELFTKN
+309 VELFTKN
-316 HIHNDSLYNR
+316 HIKNDSLNNR

-335 VSENKVYPNE
+335 VSENKVYPNK

-359 TMFWVDPEK
+359 TMFWVDPEN
-368 DLILV
+368 DLIIV
-373 FLTNRVYPNRNKGS
+373 FLTNRVYPNRDEGS
-387 FYEVD
+387 FYELE

>member
-1 MILRRI
+1 MILRI
-7 VFVLFISLNS
+7 VFILFISFS
-17 YSQIEKSIDSLINS
+17 GYSQIEKSIDSLINS

-43 YIKKGD
+43 YIKKGN
-49 YEYNKSYGFH
+49 YEYKKSYGFH
-59 TYDSLIKIEDDH
+59 TYDSLTKVEDDH

-76 SITKSLAGT
+76 SITKSLAGA
-85 LAIMKMKDDYDFNI
+85 LAIMKMKDDYNFDI
-99 DKNLKSY
+99 DKNLKYY
-106 LKDFNKTKQG
+106 LNDFNKTKQG
-116 EASIKDLLTHT
+116 ETSIKDLLTHT
-127 SGWIPYI
+127 SGWKPYI
-134 SHQQYLVKKSGK
+134 SHQQYLFKENGKLKKRFVKKS
-146 LKRRFIKK
+146 
-154 SLSKKFSNQLSRSLY
+154 SSKKFSNQLSRSLY

-183 KSELSNIGSYR
+183 KTELSNVGGYR

-200 CLIPEITKNLT
+200 CLVPEITKNLT
-211 GENLDT
+211 GENLDK

-230 TTFNPLNK
+230 ATFNPLNK
-238 YNIKKIV
+238 YKIEKIV

-278 LFSNAKDLSV
+278 LFSNAEDLSV

-298 HNNKQMINSET
+298 HNNKQLIDGDT
-309 IELFTKN
+309 VELFTKN
-316 HIHNDSLYNR
+316 HIKNDSLNNR

-335 VSENKVYPNE
+335 ISENKVYPNE

-359 TMFWVDPEK
+359 TMFWVDPEN

-373 FLTNRVYPNRNKGS
+373 FLTNRVYPNRDEGS
-387 FYEVD
+387 FYKVE

>member
-1 MILRRI
+1 MILRI
-7 VFVLFISLNS
+7 VFVLFIYLNS

-43 YIKKGD
+43 YIKKGN
-49 YEYNKSYGFH
+49 YEYKKSYGFH
-59 TYDSLIKIEDDH
+59 TYDSLTKVEDDH

-85 LAIMKMKDDYDFNI
+85 LAIMKMKDDYNFDIN
-99 DKNLKSY
+99 KNLKFY
-106 LKDFNKTKQG
+106 LNDFNKTKQG
-116 EASIKDLLTHT
+116 ETSIKDLLTHT
-127 SGWIPYI
+127 SGWRPYI
-134 SHQQYLVKKSGK
+134 SHQQYLVKKNGK
-146 LKRRFIKK
+146 LKRKFVKK

-169 IKNNYYKVIKKRIK
+169 INKNYYKVIKKRIK
-183 KSELSNIGSYR
+183 KTELNNIGTYI

-200 CLIPEITKNLT
+200 CLIPEIIKNIT
-211 GENLDT
+211 GENLDK

-222 FYLPMGLS
+222 FYLPLGLS
-230 TTFNPLNK
+230 ATFNPLNK
-238 YNIKKIV
+238 YNIEKIV

-278 LFSNAKDLSV
+278 LFSNAEDLSV

-298 HNNKQMINSET
+298 HNNKQMIDSET
-309 IELFTKN
+309 VELFTKN
-316 HIHNDSLYNR
+316 HIKNDSLNNR

-335 VSENKVYPNE
+335 VSENKVYPNK

-359 TMFWVDPEK
+359 TMFWVDPEN
-368 DLILV
+368 DLIIV
-373 FLTNRVYPNRNKGS
+373 FLTNRVYPNRDEGS
-387 FYEVD
+387 FYEVE

>member
-1 MILRRI
+1 MMLRI

-43 YIKKGD
+43 YIKKGN
-49 YEYNKSYGFH
+49 YEYKKSYGFH
-59 TYDSLIKIEDDH
+59 TYDSLTKVEDDH

-85 LAIMKMKDDYDFNI
+85 LAIMKMKDDYNFDI
-99 DKNLKSY
+99 DKNLKFY

-116 EASIKDLLTHT
+116 NTSIKDLLTHT
-127 SGWIPYI
+127 SGWRPYI
-134 SHQQYLVKKSGK
+134 NHQQYLVKKNGK
-146 LKRRFIKK
+146 LKRKFVKK

-183 KSELSNIGSYR
+183 KTELSNIGSYR

-200 CLIPEITKNLT
+200 CLIPEIIKNLT
-211 GENLDT
+211 GDNLDK

-230 TTFNPLNK
+230 ATFNPLNK
-238 YNIKKIV
+238 YNIEKIV

-250 NNFRKELIQGTV
+250 NNFRKELVQGTV

-278 LFSNAKDLSV
+278 LFSNAEDLSI

-298 HNNKQMINSET
+298 HNNKQMIDSET

-316 HIHNDSLYNR
+316 HINNDSLNNR

-368 DLILV
+368 DLIVV
-373 FLTNRVYPNRNKGS
+373 FLTNRVYPNRNEGS

>member
-1 MILRRI
+1 MILRI
-7 VFVLFISLNS
+7 VFVLFIYLNS

-43 YIKKGD
+43 YIKKGN
-49 YEYNKSYGFH
+49 YEYKKSYGFH
-59 TYDSLIKIEDDH
+59 TYDSLTKVEDDH

-85 LAIMKMKDDYDFNI
+85 LAIMKMKDDYNFDIN
-99 DKNLKSY
+99 KNLKFY
-106 LKDFNKTKQG
+106 LNDFNKTKQG
-116 EASIKDLLTHT
+116 ETSIKDLLTHT
-127 SGWIPYI
+127 SGWRPYI
-134 SHQQYLVKKSGK
+134 SHQQYLVKKNGK
-146 LKRRFIKK
+146 LKRKFVKK

-169 IKNNYYKVIKKRIK
+169 INKNYYKVIKKRIK
-183 KSELSNIGSYR
+183 KTELNNIGTYI

-200 CLIPEITKNLT
+200 CLIPEIIKNIT
-211 GENLDT
+211 GENLDK

-222 FYLPMGLS
+222 FYLPLGLS
-230 TTFNPLNK
+230 ATFNPLNK
-238 YNIKKIV
+238 YNIEKIV

-278 LFSNAKDLSV
+278 LFSNAEDLSV

-298 HNNKQMINSET
+298 HNNKQMIDSKT
-309 IELFTKN
+309 VELFTKN
-316 HIHNDSLYNR
+316 HIKNDSLNNR

-335 VSENKVYPNE
+335 VSENKVYPNK

-359 TMFWVDPEK
+359 TMFWVDPEN
-368 DLILV
+368 DLIIV
-373 FLTNRVYPNRNKGS
+373 FLTNRVYPNRDEGS
-387 FYEVD
+387 FYEVE

>member
-1 MILRRI
+1 MILRI
-7 VFVLFISLNS
+7 LFVLFISLNS

-43 YIKKGD
+43 YIKKGN
-49 YEYNKSYGFH
+49 YEYKKSYGFH
-59 TYDSLIKIEDDH
+59 TYDSVTKVEDDH

-85 LAIMKMKDDYDFNI
+85 LAIMKMKDDYNFDIN
-99 DKNLKSY
+99 KNLKFY
-106 LKDFNKTKQG
+106 LNDFNKTKQG
-116 EASIKDLLTHT
+116 NTSIKDLLSHT
-127 SGWIPYI
+127 SGWRPYI
-134 SHQQYLVKKSGK
+134 SHQQYLVKKNGK
-146 LKRRFIKK
+146 LKRKFVKK

-169 IKNNYYKVIKKRIK
+169 VKNNYYKVIKKRIK
-183 KSELSNIGSYR
+183 KTELNNIGTYR

-200 CLIPEITKNLT
+200 CLIPEIIKNIT
-211 GENLDT
+211 GENLDK

-230 TTFNPLNK
+230 ATFNPLNK
-238 YNIKKIV
+238 YNIEKIV

-278 LFSNAKDLSV
+278 LFSNAEDLSV
-288 ILKMILNKGI
+288 ILKMILNNGI
-298 HNNKQMINSET
+298 HNNKQMIDSET
-309 IELFTKN
+309 VELFTKN
-316 HIHNDSLYNR
+316 HIYNDSLNNR

-345 KLSNKSFGHTGFTG
+345 KLSFKSFGHTGFTG

-373 FLTNRVYPNRNKGS
+373 LLTNRVYPNRDEGN
-387 FYEVD
+387 FYKVD

>member
-1 MILRRI
+1 MILRI

-43 YIKKGD
+43 YIKKGN
-49 YEYNKSYGFH
+49 YEYKKSYGFH
-59 TYDSLIKIEDDH
+59 TYDSLTKVKDDH

-85 LAIMKMKDDYDFNI
+85 LAIMKMKDDYNFDI
-99 DKNLKSY
+99 DKNLKYY

-116 EASIKDLLTHT
+116 ETSIKDLLSHT
-127 SGWIPYI
+127 SGWRPYI
-134 SHQQYLVKKSGK
+134 SHQQYLVKGNGK
-146 LKRRFIKK
+146 LKKKFVKK
-154 SLSKKFSNQLSRSLY
+154 SLSKKFSNQLSRYLY

-183 KSELSNIGSYR
+183 KTELNNVGTYR

-200 CLIPEITKNLT
+200 CLIPEITKNLS
-211 GENLDT
+211 GENFDK

-230 TTFNPLNK
+230 ATFNPLNK
-238 YNIKKIV
+238 YSIEKIV

-278 LFSNAKDLSV
+278 LFSNAEDLSV
-288 ILKMILNKGI
+288 ILKMILNNGI
-298 HNNKQMINSET
+298 HNNKQMIDSET
-309 IELFTKN
+309 VELFTKN
-316 HIHNDSLYNR
+316 HIYNDSLNNR

-345 KLSNKSFGHTGFTG
+345 KLSFKSFGHTGFTG

-373 FLTNRVYPNRNKGS
+373 LLTNRVYPNRDEGN
-387 FYEVD
+387 FYKVD

>member
-1 MILRRI
+1 MMLRIL
-7 VFVLFISLNS
+7 FVLFISLNS

-43 YIKKGD
+43 YIKKGN
-49 YEYNKSYGFH
+49 YEYKKSYGFH
-59 TYDSLIKIEDDH
+59 TYDSLTKVEDDH

-85 LAIMKMKDDYDFNI
+85 LAIMKMKDDYNFDIN
-99 DKNLKSY
+99 KNLKFY
-106 LKDFNKTKQG
+106 LNYFNKTKQG
-116 EASIKDLLTHT
+116 NTSIKDLLTHT
-127 SGWIPYI
+127 SGWRPYL
-134 SHQQYLVKKSGK
+134 SHQQYIVKKNGK
-146 LKRRFIKK
+146 LKRKFVKK
-154 SLSKKFSNQLSRSLY
+154 RLSKKFSNQLSRSLF
-169 IKNNYYKVIKKRIK
+169 IKNEYYKVIKKRIK
-183 KSELSNIGSYR
+183 KTELNNIGTYR

-211 GENLDT
+211 GENFDK

-222 FYLPMGLS
+222 FYSPMGLS
-230 TTFNPLNK
+230 ATFNPLNK
-238 YNIKKIV
+238 YNIEKIV

-288 ILKMILNKGI
+288 ILKMILSKGI
-298 HNNKQMINSET
+298 HNNKLMIDSET

-316 HIHNDSLYNR
+316 HIHNDSLNNR

-335 VSENKVYPNE
+335 VSENKVYPHE

-373 FLTNRVYPNRNKGS
+373 FLTNRVYPNRDEGN
-387 FYEVD
+387 FYKID

>member
-1 MILRRI
+1 MILRI
-7 VFVLFISLNS
+7 VFVLFIYLNS

-43 YIKKGD
+43 YIKKGN
-49 YEYNKSYGFH
+49 YEYKKSYGFH
-59 TYDSLIKIEDDH
+59 TYDSLTKVEDDH

-85 LAIMKMKDDYDFNI
+85 LAIMKMKDDYNFDIN
-99 DKNLKSY
+99 KNLKFY
-106 LKDFNKTKQG
+106 LNDFNKTKQG
-116 EASIKDLLTHT
+116 ETSIKDLLTHT
-127 SGWIPYI
+127 SGWRPYI
-134 SHQQYLVKKSGK
+134 SHQQYLVKKNGK
-146 LKRRFIKK
+146 LKRKFVKK

-169 IKNNYYKVIKKRIK
+169 INKNYYKVIKKRIK
-183 KSELSNIGSYR
+183 KTELNNIGTYI

-200 CLIPEITKNLT
+200 CLIPEIIKNIT
-211 GENLDT
+211 GENLDK

-222 FYLPMGLS
+222 FYLPLGLS
-230 TTFNPLNK
+230 ATFNPLNK
-238 YNIKKIV
+238 YNIEKIV

-278 LFSNAKDLSV
+278 LFSNAEDLSV

-298 HNNKQMINSET
+298 HKNKQMIDSET
-309 IELFTKN
+309 VELFTKN
-316 HIHNDSLYNR
+316 HIKNDSLNNR

-335 VSENKVYPNE
+335 VSENKVYPNK

-359 TMFWVDPEK
+359 TMFWVDPEN
-368 DLILV
+368 DLIIV
-373 FLTNRVYPNRNKGS
+373 FLTNRVYPNRDEGS
-387 FYEVD
+387 FYEVE

>member
-1 MILRRI
+1 MILRI
-7 VFVLFISLNS
+7 VFVLFIYLNS

-43 YIKKGD
+43 YIKKGN
-49 YEYNKSYGFH
+49 YEYKKSYGFH
-59 TYDSLIKIEDDH
+59 TYDSLTKVEDDH

-85 LAIMKMKDDYDFNI
+85 LAIMKMKDDYNFDIN
-99 DKNLKSY
+99 KNLKFY
-106 LKDFNKTKQG
+106 LNDFNKTKQG
-116 EASIKDLLTHT
+116 ETSIKDLLTHT
-127 SGWIPYI
+127 SGWRPYI
-134 SHQQYLVKKSGK
+134 SHQQYLIKKNGK
-146 LKRRFIKK
+146 LKRKFVKK

-169 IKNNYYKVIKKRIK
+169 INKNYYKVIKKRIK
-183 KSELSNIGSYR
+183 KTELNNIGTYI

-200 CLIPEITKNLT
+200 CLIPEIIKNIT
-211 GENLDT
+211 GENLDK

-222 FYLPMGLS
+222 FYLPLGLS
-230 TTFNPLNK
+230 ATFNPLNK
-238 YNIKKIV
+238 YNIEKIV

-278 LFSNAKDLSV
+278 LFSNAEDLSV

-298 HNNKQMINSET
+298 HKNKQMIDSET
-309 IELFTKN
+309 VELFTKN
-316 HIHNDSLYNR
+316 HIKNDSLNNR

-335 VSENKVYPNE
+335 VSENKVYPNK

-359 TMFWVDPEK
+359 TMFWVDPEN
-368 DLILV
+368 DLIIV
-373 FLTNRVYPNRNKGS
+373 FLTNRVYPNRDEGS
-387 FYEVD
+387 FYEVE

>member
-1 MILRRI
+1 MMLRIL
-7 VFVLFISLNS
+7 FVLFISLNS

-43 YIKKGD
+43 YIKKGN
-49 YEYNKSYGFH
+49 YEYKKSYGFH
-59 TYDSLIKIEDDH
+59 TYDSLTKVEDDH

-85 LAIMKMKDDYDFNI
+85 LAIMKMKDDYNFDI
-99 DKNLKSY
+99 DKNLKYY

-116 EASIKDLLTHT
+116 ETSIKDLLSHT
-127 SGWIPYI
+127 SGWRPYI
-134 SHQQYLVKKSGK
+134 SHQQYLVKGNGK
-146 LKRRFIKK
+146 LKKKFVKK

-183 KSELSNIGSYR
+183 KTELNNVGTYR

-200 CLIPEITKNLT
+200 CLIPEITKNLS
-211 GENLDT
+211 GENFDK

-222 FYLPMGLS
+222 FYSPMDIS
-230 TTFNPLNK
+230 ATFNPLNK
-238 YNIKKIV
+238 YSIEKIV

-278 LFSNAKDLSV
+278 LFSNAEDLSV
-288 ILKMILNKGI
+288 ILKMILNNGI
-298 HNNKQMINSET
+298 HNNKQMIDSET
-309 IELFTKN
+309 VELFTKN
-316 HIHNDSLYNR
+316 HIKNDSLNNR

-359 TMFWVDPEK
+359 TMFWIDPEK

-373 FLTNRVYPNRNKGS
+373 LLTNRVYPNRDEGS

-392 VRNKLFEIIL
+392 VRSKLFEIIL

>member
-1 MILRRI
+1 MILRI
-7 VFVLFISLNS
+7 VFVLFVSFYS

-43 YIKKGD
+43 YIKKG
-49 YEYNKSYGFH
+49 EYTYKKAYGFH
-59 TYDSLIKIEDDH
+59 TYDSLTKVEDDH

-76 SITKSLAGT
+76 SITKTLAGT
-85 LAIMKMKDDYDFNI
+85 LALMKMKDDYNFDINKNLNFYLNDFNR
-99 DKNLKSY
+99 
-106 LKDFNKTKQG
+106 TEQG
-116 EASIKDLLTHT
+116 ETLIKDLLTHT

-134 SHQQYLVKKSGK
+134 SHQQYLIKKNGK
-146 LKRRFIKK
+146 LKRRFVKK
-154 SLSKKFSNQLSRSLY
+154 SLKKRFSNQLSRSLY
-169 IKNNYYKVIKKRIK
+169 IKNNYYKFIKKRIK
-183 KSELSNIGSYR
+183 KTELISIGSYR

-211 GENLDT
+211 GDNLDK
-217 YLNDK
+217 YLKDK
-222 FYLPMGLS
+222 FYYPMGLS

-238 YNIKKIV
+238 YNIEKIV

-250 NNFRKELIQGTV
+250 NNFRKELVQGTV

-278 LFSNAKDLSV
+278 LFSNAEDLSV
-288 ILKMILNKGI
+288 ILKMMLNKGV
-298 HNNKQMINSET
+298 HNNKQMIKSET
-309 IELFTKN
+309 LELFIKN
-316 HIHNDSLYNR
+316 HINNDSLNNR

-335 VSENKVYPNE
+335 VSENKVYPNQ

-368 DLILV
+368 DLIVV
-373 FLTNRVYPNRNKGS
+373 FLTNRVYPNRNEGR
-387 FYEVD
+387 FYEID
-392 VRNKLFEIIL
+392 VRNKLLEIIL

>member
-1 MILRRI
+1 MILRI

-43 YIKKGD
+43 YIKKGN
-49 YEYNKSYGFH
+49 YEYKKSYGFH
-59 TYDSLIKIEDDH
+59 TYDSLTKVEDDH

-85 LAIMKMKDDYDFNI
+85 LAIMKMKDDYNFDI
-99 DKNLKSY
+99 DKNLKYY

-116 EASIKDLLTHT
+116 ETSIKDLLSHT
-127 SGWIPYI
+127 SGWRPYI
-134 SHQQYLVKKSGK
+134 SHQQYLVKGNGK
-146 LKRRFIKK
+146 LKKKFVKK

-183 KSELSNIGSYR
+183 KTELNNVGTYR

-200 CLIPEITKNLT
+200 CLIPEITKNLS
-211 GENLDT
+211 GENFDK

-222 FYLPMGLS
+222 FYSPMDIS
-230 TTFNPLNK
+230 ATFNPLNK
-238 YNIKKIV
+238 YSIEKIV

-278 LFSNAKDLSV
+278 LFSNAEDLSV
-288 ILKMILNKGI
+288 ILKMILNNGI
-298 HNNKQMINSET
+298 HNNKQMIDSKT
-309 IELFTKN
+309 VMLFTKN
-316 HIHNDSLYNR
+316 HIYNDSLNNR

-335 VSENKVYPNE
+335 VSENKVYPNK

-368 DLILV
+368 DLIIV
-373 FLTNRVYPNRNKGS
+373 FLTNRVYPNRDEGS
-387 FYEVD
+387 FYELE

>member
-1 MILRRI
+1 MMLRI

-43 YIKKGD
+43 YIKKGN
-49 YEYNKSYGFH
+49 YEYKKSYGFH
-59 TYDSLIKIEDDH
+59 TYDSLTKVEDDH

-183 KSELSNIGSYR
+183 KTELNNVGTYR

-238 YNIKKIV
+238 YNIEKIV

-278 LFSNAKDLSV
+278 LFSNAEDLSV
-288 ILKMILNKGI
+288 ILKMILNNGV
-298 HNNKQMINSET
+298 HNNKQMIDSET
-309 IELFTKN
+309 VELFTKN
-316 HIHNDSLYNR
+316 HINNDSLNNR

-359 TMFWVDPEK
+359 TMFWVDPEN

-373 FLTNRVYPNRNKGS
+373 FLTNRVYPNRDEGS
-387 FYEVD
+387 FYKVD